1 MNLVGNA
8 LKFTTAGTVE
18 VEARSLAGAAVFTV
32 RDTGIGIA
40 PEHLPVIFEM
50 FRQVD
55 SSSTRRFGGVGLGLH
70 IAHRLVGLLGGSIE
84 VASTPAAGSTF
95 TVTLPLNAPPARGDA
110 VDHPPTFA
118 RPSDTPRPPQAR
130 ER

>member
-1 MNLVGNA
+1 MDVIVHAAA
-8 LKFTTAGTVE
+8 LRRP
-18 VEARSLAGAAVFTV
+18 RSVTFTV

-70 IAHRLVGLLGGSIE
+70 IVQRLVHLLGGTIAVE
-84 VASTPAAGSTF
+84 STPGAGSTF
-95 TVTLPLNAPPARGDA
+95 TVTLPLRRAMVGAPVPE
-110 VDHPPTFA
+110 
-118 RPSDTPRPPQAR
+118 PRRATQ
-130 ER
+130 